1 MDNPPQ
7 AHRFSS
13 GRDARASGKSDPGL
27 SCRASRAKPRQSHPT
42 HKGLRMSAHDHH
54 DEYGETFV
62 AGLEWMWG
70 EGFLSPGGEEE
81 VARIVAGAPIGGA
94 RVLDVGCGLGAVDV
108 LLVER
113 FGAAHVTGIDVE
125 APLVAKATAR
135 VEAAGLAGR
144 VSIRM
149 VSPGPFPFEDAAF
162 DVVFSKDSM
171 IHIPDKRALYQDI
184 HRVLAPGG
192 WMAVSDWFGNG
203 LEPTPAMREWLDVVG
218 LTFRLES
225 IEASAALV
233 EACGFTDVEWRDRNA
248 WYAETVRDELA
259 TLTGDNHPRLVERL
273 GPEAAAQRLE
283 STSKKKVIVDGG
295 ELRPGHLRARKPA

>member
-1 MDNPPQ
+1 
-7 AHRFSS
+7 
-13 GRDARASGKSDPGL
+13 
-27 SCRASRAKPRQSHPT
+27 
-42 HKGLRMSAHDHH
+42 MSPHDHH

-70 EGFLSPGGEEE
+70 EGFLSPGGEAE
-81 VARIVAGAPIGGA
+81 VARIVAGAPIDGA

-125 APLVAKATAR
+125 ALLVARAAAR
-135 VEAAGLAGR
+135 VEAAGLADR
-144 VSIRM
+144 ISINI
-149 VSPGPFPFEDAAF
+149 VSPGPFPFQDAAF

-171 IHIPDKRALYQDI
+171 IHIPDKRALYRDI

-192 WMAVSDWFGNG
+192 WMVLSDWFGNG
-203 LEPTPAMREWLDVVG
+203 REPTPAMREWLDVVG

-233 EACGFTDVEWRDRNA
+233 EACGFTEVEWRDRNA
-248 WYAETVRDELA
+248 WYAQVIEDELS
-259 TLTGDNHPRLVERL
+259 TLTGDNYPRLVERL
-273 GPEAAAQRLE
+273 GPEAAAQRLD
-283 STSKKKVIVDGG
+283 STTKKKAIVDGG
-295 ELRPGHLRARKPA
+295 ELCPGHLRARKPV

>member
-1 MDNPPQ
+1 
-7 AHRFSS
+7 
-13 GRDARASGKSDPGL
+13 
-27 SCRASRAKPRQSHPT
+27 
-42 HKGLRMSAHDHH
+42 MSTYDHH

-70 EGFLSPGGEEE
+70 EGFLSPGGEAE
-81 VARIVAGAPIGGA
+81 VARIVAGVPIAGA

-108 LLVER
+108 LLFER

-125 APLVAKATAR
+125 APLVARAAAR
-135 VEAAGLAGR
+135 VEAAGLADR

-171 IHIPDKRALYQDI
+171 IHIPDKRALYRDI

-192 WMAVSDWFGNG
+192 WMVLSDWFGNG

-233 EACGFTDVEWRDRNA
+233 EACGFTDVEWSDRNA
-248 WYAETVRDELA
+248 WYAQVIEDEIA
-259 TLTGDNHPRLVERL
+259 TLTGDNYPRLVECL
-273 GPEAAAQRLE
+273 GPEAAAQRLD
-283 STSKKKVIVDGG
+283 STTKKKAIVDGG
-295 ELRPGHLRARKPA
+295 ELRPGHLRARKSV

>member
-1 MDNPPQ
+1 
-7 AHRFSS
+7 
-13 GRDARASGKSDPGL
+13 
-27 SCRASRAKPRQSHPT
+27 
-42 HKGLRMSAHDHH
+42 MSTYDHH

-70 EGFLSPGGEEE
+70 EGFLSPGGEAE
-81 VARIVAGAPIGGA
+81 VARIVAGVPIAGA

-108 LLVER
+108 LLFER

-125 APLVAKATAR
+125 APLVARAAAR
-135 VEAAGLAGR
+135 VEAAGLADR

-171 IHIPDKRALYQDI
+171 IHIPDKRALYRDI

-192 WMAVSDWFGNG
+192 WMVLSDWFGNG

-233 EACGFTDVEWRDRNA
+233 EACGFTDVEWSDRNA
-248 WYAETVRDELA
+248 WYAQVIEDEIA
-259 TLTGDNHPRLVERL
+259 TLTGDNYPRLVKRL
-273 GPEAAAQRLE
+273 GPEAATQRLD
-283 STSKKKVIVDGG
+283 STTKKKAIVDGG
-295 ELRPGHLRARKPA
+295 ELRPGHLRARKPV

>member
-1 MDNPPQ
+1 
-7 AHRFSS
+7 
-13 GRDARASGKSDPGL
+13 
-27 SCRASRAKPRQSHPT
+27 
-42 HKGLRMSAHDHH
+42 MSPHDHH

-70 EGFLSPGGEEE
+70 EGFLSPGGEAE
-81 VARIVAGAPIGGA
+81 VARIVAGAPIDGA

-125 APLVAKATAR
+125 ALLVARAAAR
-135 VEAAGLAGR
+135 VEAAGLADR
-144 VSIRM
+144 ISINI
-149 VSPGPFPFEDAAF
+149 VSPGPFPFQDAAF

-171 IHIPDKRALYQDI
+171 IHIPDKRALYRDI

-192 WMAVSDWFGNG
+192 WMVLSDWFGNG
-203 LEPTPAMREWLDVVG
+203 REPTPAMREWLDVVG

-248 WYAETVRDELA
+248 WYAQVIEDELS
-259 TLTGDNHPRLVERL
+259 TLTGDNYPRLVDRL
-273 GPEAAAQRLE
+273 GPEAAAQRLD
-283 STSKKKVIVDGG
+283 STTKKKHIVDGG
-295 ELRPGHLRARKPA
+295 ELRPGHLRARKPV

>member
-1 MDNPPQ
+1 
-7 AHRFSS
+7 
-13 GRDARASGKSDPGL
+13 
-27 SCRASRAKPRQSHPT
+27 
-42 HKGLRMSAHDHH
+42 MSPHDHH

-70 EGFLSPGGEEE
+70 EGFLSPGGEAE
-81 VARIVAGAPIGGA
+81 VARIVAGAPIDGA

-125 APLVAKATAR
+125 APLVARAAAR
-135 VEAAGLAGR
+135 VEAAGLADR
-144 VSIRM
+144 ISINI
-149 VSPGPFPFEDAAF
+149 VSPGPFPFQDAAF

-171 IHIPDKRALYQDI
+171 IHIPDKRALYMDI

-192 WMAVSDWFGNG
+192 WMVLSDWFGNG
-203 LEPTPAMREWLDVVG
+203 REPTPAMREWLDVVG
-218 LTFRLES
+218 LTFKLES

-248 WYAETVRDELA
+248 WYAQVIEDEIA
-259 TLTGDNHPRLVERL
+259 TLTGDNYPRLVERL
-273 GPEAAAQRLE
+273 GPEAAAQRLD
-283 STSKKKVIVDGG
+283 STTKKKHIVDGG
-295 ELRPGHLRARKPA
+295 ELRPGHLRARKPV

>member
-1 MDNPPQ
+1 
-7 AHRFSS
+7 
-13 GRDARASGKSDPGL
+13 
-27 SCRASRAKPRQSHPT
+27 
-42 HKGLRMSAHDHH
+42 MSAQDHH

-70 EGFLSPGGEEE
+70 EGFLSPGGEAE
-81 VARIVAGAPIGGA
+81 VARIVAGVPIAGA

-108 LLVER
+108 LLFER

-125 APLVAKATAR
+125 APLVARAAAR
-135 VEAAGLAGR
+135 VEAAGLADR
-144 VSIRM
+144 ISIRM

-171 IHIPDKRALYQDI
+171 IHIPDKRALYEDI

-192 WMAVSDWFGNG
+192 WMVLSDWFGNG

-248 WYAETVRDELA
+248 WYAQVIEDELS
-259 TLTGDNHPRLVERL
+259 TLTGDNYPRLVKRL
-273 GPEAAAQRLE
+273 GPEAATQRLD
-283 STSKKKVIVDGG
+283 STTKKKAIVDGG
-295 ELRPGHLRARKPA
+295 ELRPGHLRARKPV